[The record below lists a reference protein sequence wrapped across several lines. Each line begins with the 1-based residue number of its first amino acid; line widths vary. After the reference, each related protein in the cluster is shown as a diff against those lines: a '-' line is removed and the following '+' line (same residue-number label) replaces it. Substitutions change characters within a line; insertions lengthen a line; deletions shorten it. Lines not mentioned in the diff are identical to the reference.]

1 MSIAAMAWAKWQITG
16 DSSTKLV
23 LLTLADYAHP
33 NPDHGPQSK
42 TADGRHYTWSH
53 QNEVAEV
60 AEMSLSTVKRHETR
74 LVKLGLIRKEKRFSK
89 SGSRLSDIIIL
100 AVDSRGPRPFP
111 DAAEPAPA
119 EVVETKC
126 QDELLFPPA
135 ETTKCQD
142 DLRSPATLGPSVIGD
157 PYIRKTPSLDG
168 KNSLSVGVDKTP
180 PSGQRESSTEPRK
193 PAKTS
198 DRSQVE
204 VLVEAALERFPAW
217 GRSQTRKAI
226 TAELADGR
234 TFEVVSIAWGLFLA
248 DPQTRTPGRFKYPMG
263 WWTTA
268 AGTPTPR
275 PAIPA
280 QTPGEEAT
288 GCRTDRCVNGWVSCG
303 ERGEHTLACPT
314 CLPVVHAKQLASARG
329 KGHEVATFDDLVK
342 TFGASLASV

>member
-1 MSIAAMAWAKWQITG
+1 MAWAKWQITG

-60 AEMSLSTVKRHETR
+60 AEMSLSTVKRHESR

-111 DAAEPAPA
+111 DAAGPAPA

-126 QDELLFPPA
+126 QDELLSPPA
-135 ETTKCQD
+135 ETTKGQI

-157 PYIRKTPSLDG
+157 PYIRKTPSLDS
-168 KNSLSVGVDKTP
+168 KNSLSLEVDKIP
-180 PSGQRESSTEPRK
+180 PCGQRESSSETRK
-193 PAKTS
+193 TPPTA
-198 DRSQVE
+198 DRVA
-204 VLVEAALERFPAW
+204 VDALVAAALDRFPAW
-217 GRSQTRKAI
+217 SRSQTRKAI

-234 TFEVVSIAWGLFLA
+234 PLDVVTAAWELFLA
-248 DPQTRTPGRFKYPMG
+248 DPQTQSPGRFKYPMG
-263 WWTTA
+263 WWSA
-268 AGTPTPR
+268 VVGAGTPR
-275 PAIPA
+275 PTIPA
-280 QTPGEEAT
+280 QNPGEDVT
-288 GCRTDRCVNGWVSCG
+288 GCRTDGCVNGWVSLG
-303 ERGEHTLACPT
+303 ERGEQTLACPT
-314 CLPVVHAKQLASARG
+314 CLPLPHSKQLASARRR
-329 KGHEVATFDDLVK
+329 GHQVTSFDDLVK
-342 TFGASLASV
+342 TFGVSLASV